1 MLPLQSSV
9 RLKILVRQI
18 ISFMVDGTIDY
29 DKVLKLAGNTMS
41 DVSDL
46 KGAIAAILFM
56 VKNAAKFDV
65 DEYTFL
71 QEIQQLGL
79 PKENAE
85 AISKQY
91 RDAKDAIQTTLHNTS
106 YRVLSCRICDFRGEE
121 EALTGCF
128 WGSMQLNRVLGA
140 EWRVDRVI
148 GSSDVDAELGTSVHV
163 KFTVDS
169 RPQDGALD
177 ASATTAADG
186 KRVQELAVEM
196 SGEKLQVL
204 LHELQNARRVM
215 ESLEG

>member
-1 MLPLQSSV
+1 MLVVWFCVSLGWLLIFSGHLQSSV

-18 ISFMVDGTIDY
+18 VGFMVDGTIDY
-29 DKVLKLAGNTMS
+29 EKVLKLAGSTMS

-91 RDAKDAIQTTLHNTS
+91 RDAKDAIQTTLHNNS
-106 YRVLSCRICDFRGEE
+106 YRV
-121 EALTGCF
+121 
-128 WGSMQLNRVLGA
+128 
-140 EWRVDRVI
+140 
-148 GSSDVDAELGTSVHV
+148 
-163 KFTVDS
+163 
-169 RPQDGALD
+169 P
-177 ASATTAADG
+177 
-186 KRVQELAVEM
+186 
-196 SGEKLQVL
+196 
-204 LHELQNARRVM
+204 
-215 ESLEG
+215 

>member
-1 MLPLQSSV
+1 MLKCNLQSSV

-71 QEIQQLGL
+71 LEIQQLGL

-106 YRVLSCRICDFRGEE
+106 YRVAWSRCFAIC
-121 EALTGCF
+121 
-128 WGSMQLNRVLGA
+128 
-140 EWRVDRVI
+140 
-148 GSSDVDAELGTSVHV
+148 
-163 KFTVDS
+163 
-169 RPQDGALD
+169 
-177 ASATTAADG
+177 
-186 KRVQELAVEM
+186 
-196 SGEKLQVL
+196 
-204 LHELQNARRVM
+204 
-215 ESLEG
+215 